1 MYVERVI
8 VVFDSDKT
16 TRRICDML
24 ESSGT
29 AECSPCRSG
38 GEARRAVAQ
47 YDINV
52 VICGFRLADGTGER
66 LYEDLPEGVSML
78 MVAPQHQLDM
88 VNEEIFRLPAPISR
102 SDLVTSTK
110 MVLQMSR
117 RLGRTI
123 KPRRSGADREVI
135 QQAKSLLMERNGL
148 TEDQAHRLL
157 QKKSMDSGVNLVQ
170 TARLVLGDL

>member
-1 MYVERVI
+1 MERVI

-24 ESSGT
+24 ESAGV

-52 VICGFRLADGTGER
+52 VICGFCLADGSGER
-66 LYEDLPEGVSML
+66 LFEDLPEGVSML
-78 MVAPQHQLDM
+78 MIAPQHQLDM

-102 SDLVTSTK
+102 SDLVNSTE

-117 RLGRTI
+117 RLGRMI
-123 KPRRSGADREVI
+123 KPRRSDEDREVI
-135 QQAKSLLMERNGL
+135 RQAKSLLMERNGL

>member
-52 VICGFRLADGTGER
+52 VICGFRLADGTGEH